1 MELNVNDDRASL
13 LLRSI
18 EIRDLLLIVEV
29 KLFFLKAFVVPIVEF
44 CNVLGDCVD
53 HKIDGDYLE
62 ESL

>member
-1 MELNVNDDRASL
+1 MELNVNDYRASL

-18 EIRDLLLIVEV
+18 EIRDLLLIVKV

-44 CNVLGDCVD
+44 CNVLSDCVD
-53 HKIDGDYLE
+53 HKIDWDYLE